1 MSIAGVSDA
10 LAALQSAVD
19 DVLKYADNGDLG
31 NLSDDE
37 FIDAARE
44 LEAIRRQLAT
54 ADLPVVA
61 EVARRG
67 LPAATASRTVA
78 GYLAGLWRLT
88 RPRPTPGC
96 GKRPR
101 WRRAPR

>member
-19 DVLKYADNGDLG
+19 DVLKYADAGELG
-31 NLSDDE
+31 GLSDEE
-37 FIDAARE
+37 FVAAAHE
-44 LEAIRRQLAT
+44 VEAIRRQLAA
-54 ADLPVVA
+54 ADQPVVA

-67 LPAATASRTVA
+67 LPAATASGTVA
-78 GYLAGLWRLT
+78 GYLAGLWRLA
-88 RPRPTPGC
+88 RPRRTPGC